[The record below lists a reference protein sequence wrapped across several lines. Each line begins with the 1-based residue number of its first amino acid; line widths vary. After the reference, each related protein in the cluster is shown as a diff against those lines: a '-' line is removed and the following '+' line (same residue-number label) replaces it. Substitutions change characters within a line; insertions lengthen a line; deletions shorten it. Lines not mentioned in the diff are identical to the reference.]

1 MNQARKSAVRKIPY
15 DSVEYTLIRSLCT
28 QNMDDNITNSKSGKW
43 PEFKKLLMKV
53 N

>member
-1 MNQARKSAVRKIPY
+1 MNQAKKSAVRDIPY
-15 DSVEYTLIRSLCT
+15 ESLDYSLIQSLCT
-28 QNMDDNITNSKSGKW
+28 QNMDDNVTNAKSGKW